1 MRTIEAI
8 FEVAIYPEGVSG
20 YHFEEDD
27 EGCCE
32 LVEDIDIFEKH
43 KCCEKHSS
51 IVLEYLKDAYDRY
64 TNNDI
69 EFRSLK
75 FDKYCNTFSVQITFK
90 GHDLDDDDEIEYV
103 DELILPGDVH
113 DEFYLFID
121 SQIHFLHIKLCYYSD
136 VEEDEQAGELI
147 LEEVH
152 LEAENLEAEEVNLE
166 AEDLILEEEKQEQ
179 VI

>member
-32 LVEDIDIFEKH
+32 LVEDLDIFEKH

-69 EFRSLK
+69 EFTLLK
-75 FDKYCNTFSVQITFK
+75 FDKYSNIFSVQITFK

-136 VEEDEQAGELI
+136 IEEDEQVEEL
-147 LEEVH
+147 
-152 LEAENLEAEEVNLE
+152 NLEEVNLE
-166 AEDLILEEEKQEQ
+166 AEDLNLEEEKQEQ
-179 VI
+179 VV

>member
-27 EGCCE
+27 DGCCE
-32 LVEDIDIFEKH
+32 MVEDLDIFEKH

-51 IVLEYLKDAYDRY
+51 RVLEYLKDAYDRY

-75 FDKYCNTFSVQITFK
+75 FDKYSNVFSVQITFK
-90 GHDLDDDDEIEYV
+90 GHELDHDDEIEYV
-103 DELILPGDVH
+103 DDLILPGDVH
-113 DEFYLFID
+113 DDFYLFID

-136 VEEDEQAGELI
+136 VEDEDEEQEQKEQEHLHLIITSEDVELKM
-147 LEEVH
+147 
-152 LEAENLEAEEVNLE
+152 
-166 AEDLILEEEKQEQ
+166 EEEKQEQ
-179 VI
+179 VV

>member
-8 FEVAIYPEGVSG
+8 FEVALYPEGVSG

-32 LVEDIDIFEKH
+32 LVEDLDIFEKH
-43 KCCEKHSS
+43 KCCEKQSQH
-51 IVLEYLKDAYDRY
+51 VLTYLKDAYDRY
-64 TNNDI
+64 NNNDI
-69 EFRSLK
+69 EFSLLK
-75 FDKYCNTFSVQITFK
+75 FDKYSNIFSVQITFK

-103 DELILPGDVH
+103 DELILPGDVN

-121 SQIHFLHIKLCYYSD
+121 QQIHFLHIKLCYYSD
-136 VEEDEQAGELI
+136 VD
-147 LEEVH
+147 
-152 LEAENLEAEEVNLE
+152 EAEEALILEAEEVNLE

-179 VI
+179 VL